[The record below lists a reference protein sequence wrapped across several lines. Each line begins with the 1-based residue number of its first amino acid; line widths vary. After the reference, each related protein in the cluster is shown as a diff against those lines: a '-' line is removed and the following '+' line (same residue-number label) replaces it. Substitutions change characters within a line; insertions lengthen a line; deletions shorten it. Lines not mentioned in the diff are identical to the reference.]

1 MRLIRTGHLS
11 SASVSSVS
19 KCWKML
25 MARTCIDAEF
35 VVPML
40 NFLNIMSPR
49 WCLLTS
55 KWLVGRAVQHL
66 CIFVGCTVA
75 DQTTE
80 LTWKPAGKG
89 GRVYTES
96 NLVPVISQD
105 VVRGFFFI
113 VTFSLCKCKAPFL
126 MCFLPKGT
134 TASELLSQLTKFTF
148 FSWKHP
154 NFVCAAKE
162 KKSFLSWGNKEAQKV
177 DFQRTSWLSGL

>member
-1 MRLIRTGHLS
+1 MRLIRIGHLS

-19 KCWKML
+19 KSWKML

-40 NFLNIMSPR
+40 NFLNILSPW
-49 WCLLTS
+49 WCFLTS

-89 GRVYTES
+89 GWVYTES
-96 NLVPVISQD
+96 KLDPVISQD
-105 VVRGFFFI
+105 VARGFFFHCYLQF
-113 VTFSLCKCKAPFL
+113 VWMQSTFPDL
-126 MCFLPKGT
+126 LPTQGDNSFW
-134 TASELLSQLTKFTF
+134 ALLSPHKIYFLFLKTSQLC
-148 FSWKHP
+148 
-154 NFVCAAKE
+154 VCSKGE
-162 KKSFLSWGNKEAQKV
+162 EILFILGK
-177 DFQRTSWLSGL
+177 